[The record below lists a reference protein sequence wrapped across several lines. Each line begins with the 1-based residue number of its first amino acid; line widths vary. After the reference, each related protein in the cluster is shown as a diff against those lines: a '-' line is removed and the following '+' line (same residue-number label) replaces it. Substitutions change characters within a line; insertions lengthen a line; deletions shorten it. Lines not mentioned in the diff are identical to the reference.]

1 MSDINS
7 QLNNRHSSALCS
19 LYLLL
24 LISSHVISPISY
36 RLDQKHPEKFSNGGL
51 FNSNFPSALCLYENK
66 KNNYW
71 LFCKLLV
78 AARSIHTDAVRRTKS
93 VLKEQSCTR
102 ISWLK
107 TDNVSWTKDVLYE
120 RTWLKHFTVL
130 LVNRSKTPDYD
141 VTPWRMKLT
150 STFILLLKG
159 QHSVRICTFI
169 ILACVFH

>member
-1 MSDINS
+1 M
-7 QLNNRHSSALCS
+7 
-19 LYLLL
+19 
-24 LISSHVISPISY
+24 
-36 RLDQKHPEKFSNGGL
+36 
-51 FNSNFPSALCLYENK
+51 
-66 KNNYW
+66 
-71 LFCKLLV
+71 LV
-78 AARSIHTDAVRRTKS
+78 AARSIDHTDAVRRTKS

-107 TDNVSWTKDVLYE
+107 TDNVSWTKGVLYE
-120 RTWLKHFTVL
+120 RSWLKHFTVL

-169 ILACVFH
+169 ILAYVFH

>member
-1 MSDINS
+1 MFYSI
-7 QLNNRHSSALCS
+7 
-19 LYLLL
+19 
-24 LISSHVISPISY
+24 PIFHQHY
-36 RLDQKHPEKFSNGGL
+36 ACMKIR
-51 FNSNFPSALCLYENK
+51 

-71 LFCKLLV
+71 LFCILLV
-78 AARSIHTDAVRRTKS
+78 AARSIYTGAVQRTKS
-93 VLKEQSCTR
+93 VLKERRCTR

-107 TDNVSWTKDVLYE
+107 TDNVSWSKDVLYE
-120 RTWLKHFTVL
+120 RSWLKHFTVL

-169 ILACVFH
+169 ILAYVFHLDVGFCDCALEKELNKIIKPSIFRSP